1 MIVGLLILFYG
12 FITTS
17 VLNIVKKGLIC
28 FIHPKGEISR
38 TVVNTISTLT
48 PPTSDVLIVA

>member
-48 PPTSDVLIVA
+48 PSFDVLIVA